1 MSYYI
6 EQIKLH
12 AGLHIKQYGHAKFT
26 VKRWKSAVRRN
37 LTTDSYGDWA
47 VSQFVLGLG
56 LDTPTPPQA
65 CGAPQAPSLPPAP
78 RY

>member
-6 EQIKLH
+6 DQIKIH
-12 AGLHIKQYGHAKFT
+12 AGLHIKQYGHTKFT

-37 LTTDSYGDWA
+37 LTTDSYSDWA
-47 VSQFVLGLG
+47 VAQFVLGLG
-56 LDTPTPPQA
+56 LEAPA
-65 CGAPQAPSLPPAP
+65 APQAPSLPQAP

>member
-6 EQIKLH
+6 DQIKIH

-37 LTTDSYGDWA
+37 LTTDSYGDWECRSSYWA
-47 VSQFVLGLG
+47 SVWIHR
-56 LDTPTPPQA
+56 
-65 CGAPQAPSLPPAP
+65 PAAGM
-78 RY
+78 